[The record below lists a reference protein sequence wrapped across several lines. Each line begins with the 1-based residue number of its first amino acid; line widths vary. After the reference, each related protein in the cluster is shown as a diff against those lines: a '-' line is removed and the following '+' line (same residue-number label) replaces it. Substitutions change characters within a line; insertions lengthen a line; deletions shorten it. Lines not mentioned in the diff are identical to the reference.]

1 MSRPHPTA
9 VRMWPALPTRSPSAR
24 FEKKFAFSSSGPM
37 SRPPWKPMA
46 RIAATKDPGADG
58 LRVSQDRECERI
70 VMDARLVQQ
79 LMGSAPYRNALC
91 RSTRSTLN
99 HAVAP

>member
-1 MSRPHPTA
+1 
-9 VRMWPALPTRSPSAR
+9 
-24 FEKKFAFSSSGPM
+24 
-37 SRPPWKPMA
+37 MA
-46 RIAATKDPGADG
+46 RIAATKDPGADGLRERVLRQPTPDGQKCTEDRGDETVLKAPRIRAHPDG